1 MSYRYRLKRTVFLWN
16 QYQEKESGS
25 RLLLFW
31 KKAGE
36 GMANKKIGAYITLDG
51 EKQFRSAVTACNKSL
66 ATMKS
71 EMKLV
76 EAQTAGSA
84 NTLEALEKKHD
95 ILSKTVDEQVKKQEA
110 LGEGLK
116 HAKEDFERVGNQ
128 LESYRKKLDDA
139 KSALEEMKNSSE
151 TTEDALND
159 QYAQVE
165 QLEKIVS
172 KGEETYQRA
181 GNRVQEWQKQL
192 NNAEAQTI
200 RATKALNENATY
212 MREAE
217 SAADGCAKSID
228 EFGKQTNHLAD
239 EITSTGNIIR
249 ANLTNTAVDAAKSLG
264 SDLFR
269 TAVQGTLELQ
279 DAQNQLQASTGQT
292 REETAAYNAE
302 MQKMY
307 KAGYEE
313 SITGVANA
321 MALVKQYTNET
332 DPSKI
337 REMAENGAALQDTFD
352 MDLSESIRGADA
364 LMENMGLTAEEAF
377 DYIAKGAQNGL
388 NKSGELTDNLAEY
401 SQLWGQAGFSAEEMF
416 SILQNGLDSGA
427 YNLDKVND
435 YVKEFGISLSDG
447 RIEENINAFSGE
459 TQNLFHQWKNGE
471 ATTKQVFQSVI
482 SDLSNMENQ
491 QQALTI
497 ASNTWSSLGEDN
509 AMKVITS
516 LNNVNTTYKDVH
528 GTMESI
534 KDIKYDSVTNQW
546 KVLGRT
552 FQTDVATPMLKD
564 FLPVAEKGIELLA
577 DNIEVVSAVA
587 GTAGTAIGTMFVVK
601 KSKELINDLKD
612 TAKGIGSV
620 ITQVTAHTT
629 ATAAQTAATTSATAA
644 QTGLNAAMS
653 ANPIG
658 LVVTGI
664 TTLVTVAAM
673 FSSAVDD
680 TKTKTEELEEEAD
693 ALREKVTTAAEEL
706 GESTSKIETSL
717 SEVGAKG
724 KVAEGLVSEL
734 GELEAQ
740 TSRTAEQ
747 QARMQSIVTQLN
759 TIFPEM
765 ALSIDDTTG
774 KLSMSRDEMESYIDT
789 AIEMQKIQAVQEK
802 MSESVEKLV
811 DAEIAQAEASQ
822 KVSDAESQLKD
833 IQEQRAEITAQTEEN
848 SRIAEEAEHAY
859 AEALKE
865 GKENADEQYEA
876 ALKQIETTTEYNGE
890 VMSLSEALQKM
901 AEDETALNEVHGE
914 YKDSLNEANDA
925 IDRANEAMAPYTEYL
940 NGMTEATQ
948 GNTDALAQNTA
959 EKERAAEQ
967 AQASIESAGQEL
979 EAYQSMSS
987 AQQDLAVNITN
998 SVLTMQENVQSAL
1011 ESQMNMFEEFDGG
1024 VQLSTSTLLANMQSQ
1039 IDGITAWEQNLSTL
1053 ADRGINQGL
1062 LQKLAE
1068 MGPSAAGY
1076 VQTFVSM
1083 SDAELQKAN
1092 ELWGQSID
1100 IQNMTNDWGQQLLT
1114 SGATNIAGGMEGLNS
1129 VMQESGANTVMGLV
1143 QGMQAAQK
1151 QAEAAGSDLGVKTV
1165 ESINTG
1171 LGCHSPSTK
1180 TTASGRNVDQGLA
1193 NGINTGQTVVKAAA
1207 KTVSDA
1213 AVNTVSNSLRKERFE
1228 NYGRNVTAGLTTGIL
1243 AGRSSVITAV
1253 TKVAT
1258 DAITAAK
1265 NTLEIHSP
1273 SHVFRGM
1280 GNNSMD
1286 SYALGVTEKESTV
1299 KKAVTS
1305 AVNFKETSGSIKTQ
1319 RGNAFATAENYNM
1332 LKTIMKDALSGLSLN
1347 AYVDGRLLTREL
1359 SRLGVAFSV
1368 GV

>member
-1 MSYRYRLKRTVFLWN
+1 
-16 QYQEKESGS
+16 
-25 RLLLFW
+25 
-31 KKAGE
+31 
-36 GMANKKIGAYITLDG
+36 
-51 EKQFRSAVTACNKSL
+51 
-66 ATMKS
+66 MKS

-116 HAKEDFERVGNQ
+116 HAKEDFERVGNE
-128 LESYRKKLDDA
+128 LESYRKKLDVA
-139 KSALEEMKNSSE
+139 KSALDEMKNSSD
-151 TTEDALND
+151 TTEEALND
-159 QYAQVE
+159 QREQVE

-217 SAADGCAKSID
+217 SATDGCAKSID
-228 EFGKQTNHLAD
+228 EFGKQTDHLAE

-249 ANLTNTAVDAAKSLG
+249 ANLTNTVVDAAKSLG
-264 SDLFR
+264 GDLFR
-269 TAVQGTLELQ
+269 TAVKGTLELQ

-337 REMAENGAALQDTFD
+337 REMAESGAALQDTFD

-377 DYIAKGAQNGL
+377 DYIAKGAQKGL

-401 SQLWGQAGFSAEEMF
+401 SQLWAQAGFSAEEMF

-459 TQNLFHQWKNGE
+459 TQNLFYQWKNGE

-482 SDLSNMENQ
+482 SDLSSMENQ

-516 LNNVNTTYKDVH
+516 LNNVNSTYKNVK

-534 KDIKYDSVTNQW
+534 KDVKYDSVTNQW

-552 FQTDVATPMLKD
+552 FQTEVATPMLKD
-564 FLPVAEKGIELLA
+564 FLPVAEKGIEFLA
-577 DNIEVVSAVA
+577 ENIEEVSAVA
-587 GTAGTAIGTMFVVK
+587 GTAGVAIGSMFVVK
-601 KSKELINDLKD
+601 KSKELISDLKD
-612 TAKGIGSV
+612 TAKGIGAV
-620 ITQVTAHTT
+620 ITKVTAHTT

-693 ALREKVTTAAEEL
+693 ALKEKVTTAAEEL
-706 GESTSKIETSL
+706 GESTSKIESSL

-724 KVAEGLVSEL
+724 TVAAGLVKEL

-759 TIFPEM
+759 TMFPEM
-765 ALSIDDTTG
+765 ALSIDNTTG
-774 KLSMSRDEMESYIDT
+774 KLSMSRAEMENYINS

-833 IQEQRAEITAQTEEN
+833 IQEQRAEITAQMEKN

-901 AEDETALNEVHGE
+901 AEDETALNEVHGD

-925 IDRANEAMAPYTEYL
+925 IEKANEAMAPYTEYL

-967 AQASIESAGQEL
+967 TQASIESAGQEL
-979 EAYQSMSS
+979 EAYQSMAS

-1039 IDGITAWEQNLSTL
+1039 IDGVTAWEQNLATL

-1076 VQTFVSM
+1076 VQTFVNM
-1083 SDAELQKAN
+1083 SDTELQKAN
-1092 ELWGQSID
+1092 DLWGQSID

-1114 SGATNIAGGMEGLNS
+1114 SGAANIAGGMEGLNS
-1129 VMQESGANTVMGLV
+1129 VMRDSGANTVMGLV
-1143 QGMQAAQK
+1143 QGMAAQK
-1151 QAEAAGSDLGVKTV
+1151 QAEAAGSDLGVKTI
-1165 ESINTG
+1165 ESVNTG

-1180 TTASGRNVDQGLA
+1180 TQESGKNVDQGLA
-1193 NGINTGQTVVKAAA
+1193 NGMKAGKTAVDTA
-1207 KTVSDA
+1207 SKTVSDS
-1213 AVNTVSNSLRKERFE
+1213 VVKTISSTMRKERFE

>member
-1 MSYRYRLKRTVFLWN
+1 
-16 QYQEKESGS
+16 
-25 RLLLFW
+25 
-31 KKAGE
+31 
-36 GMANKKIGAYITLDG
+36 MASKKIGAYITLDG
-51 EKQFRSAVTACNKSL
+51 EKQFRTAVTACNKSL
-66 ATMKS
+66 STMKS
-71 EMKLV
+71 EMQLV

-84 NTLEALEKKHD
+84 NTLEALERKHA
-95 ILSKTVDEQVKKQEA
+95 ILSKTVDVQVKKQEA

-116 HAKEDFERVGNQ
+116 HAKEDFERVGNE
-128 LESYRKKLDDA
+128 LESYRKKLNDA
-139 KSALEEMKNSSE
+139 KNALDEMKNSSD
-151 TTEDALND
+151 TTEEALNN
-159 QYAQVE
+159 QYEQVE
-165 QLEKIVS
+165 QLEKIVA
-172 KGEETYQRA
+172 KGEGTYQRA

-200 RATKALNENATY
+200 KATKALNQNAAY

-217 SAADGCAKSID
+217 STTDGCAKSID
-228 EFGKQTNHLAD
+228 QFGKRTNNLAD

-249 ANLTNTAVDAAKSLG
+249 ANLTNTVVDAAKNIG
-264 SDLFR
+264 GDLFQ

-279 DAQNQLQASTGQT
+279 DAQRQLKASTGQT
-292 REETAAYNAE
+292 TEATEEYNAE

-307 KAGYEE
+307 AAGYADSVSE
-313 SITGVANA
+313 VANA
-321 MALVKQYTNET
+321 MSLVKQYTNEV

-337 REMAENGAALQDTFD
+337 RELAEGGIALEDTFG
-352 MDLSESIRGADA
+352 MGLSESIRGADA

-377 DYIAKGAQNGL
+377 DYIAKAAQNGL
-388 NKSGELTDNLAEY
+388 DKSGELTDNLAEY
-401 SQLWGQAGFSAEEMF
+401 SQLWAQAGFSAEEMF
-416 SILQNGLDSGA
+416 TILQNGLDSGA
-427 YNLDKVND
+427 YNLDKIND

-447 RIEENINAFSGE
+447 RIEENINAFSAE
-459 TQNLFHQWKNGE
+459 TQNLFYQWKNGE

-497 ASNTWSSLGEDN
+497 ASNTWSALGEDN

-516 LNNVNTTYKDVH
+516 LNNVNTTYKNVK

-534 KDIKYDSVTNQW
+534 KDVKYDGVTNQW

-552 FQTDVATPMLKD
+552 FQTEVATPMLED
-564 FLPVAEKGIELLA
+564 FLPVAEKGMEFLA
-577 DNIEVVSAVA
+577 ENIETVSAVA
-587 GTAGTAIGTMFVVK
+587 GTAGVAIGTMFVAK
-601 KSKELINDLKD
+601 KSKELIGDLKD
-612 TAKGIGSV
+612 TAKGIGAV
-620 ITQVTAHTT
+620 IAQVTAHTT

-658 LVVTGI
+658 IVVTGI
-664 TTLVTVAAM
+664 ATLVTVTAM
-673 FSSAVDD
+673 FAAGVDE
-680 TKTKTEELEEEAD
+680 TKTKTEELEAEAD
-693 ALREKVTTAAEEL
+693 ALKEKVTSAADEL
-706 GESTSKIETSL
+706 GESTSKIESSL

-724 KVAEGLVSEL
+724 TVAEGLVKEL

-740 TSRTAEQ
+740 TQRTAEE

-759 TIFPEM
+759 TMFPEM
-765 ALSIDDTTG
+765 ALSIDNTTG
-774 KLSMSRDEMESYIDT
+774 KLSMSRAEMENYINS

-822 KVSDAESQLKD
+822 KVTDAESQLKD
-833 IQEQRAEITAQTEEN
+833 IQERRAEITAQMEEN
-848 SRIAEEAEHAY
+848 SRLAEEAEHAY

-865 GKENADEQYEA
+865 GKENADEQYES
-876 ALKQIETTTEYNGE
+876 ALKQIETTTEYNGQI
-890 VMSLSEALQKM
+890 MSLSEALQKM
-901 AEDETALNEVHGE
+901 AEDETALNEVHGD

-925 IDRANEAMAPYTEYL
+925 IAKANEAMAPYTEYL

-967 AQASIESAGQEL
+967 AQASIESAGQEM
-979 EAYQSMSS
+979 EAYQSMSA

-1039 IDGITAWEQNLSTL
+1039 IDGVTAWEQNLSTL

-1076 VQTFVSM
+1076 VQTFVGM

-1114 SGATNIAGGMEGLNS
+1114 SGAANIAGGMEGLNS

-1143 QGMQAAQK
+1143 QGMQSAQK

-1180 TTASGRNVDQGLA
+1180 TAESGRNVDQGLA
-1193 NGINTGQTVVKAAA
+1193 NGMRTAEQVVKTAA
-1207 KTVSDA
+1207 KSVSDS
-1213 AVNTVSNSLRKERFE
+1213 VVSTVKNSLREEKFR
-1228 NYGRNVTAGLTTGIL
+1228 NYGRNVPEGLAAGIL
-1243 AGRSSVITAV
+1243 SGRSLVINA
-1253 TKVAT
+1253 AT
-1258 DAITAAK
+1258 DVAADAISAAK
-1265 NTLEIHSP
+1265 NKLEINSP
-1273 SHVFRGM
+1273 SHAFERLGEGTM
-1280 GNNSMD
+1280 EG
-1286 SYALGVTEKESTV
+1286 YILGVQRMNKDVQRTV
-1299 KKAVTS
+1299 TA
-1305 AVNFKETSGSIKTQ
+1305 AVNYENINGRIGT
-1319 RGNAFATAENYNM
+1319 NAGVSLATAGNYNM
-1332 LKTIMKDALSGLSLN
+1332 LKTIMRDALKNLSIN

-1359 SRLGVAFSV
+1359 SRLGVVFSA

>member
-1 MSYRYRLKRTVFLWN
+1 M
-16 QYQEKESGS
+16 
-25 RLLLFW
+25 
-31 KKAGE
+31 
-36 GMANKKIGAYITLDG
+36 
-51 EKQFRSAVTACNKSL
+51 
-66 ATMKS
+66 
-71 EMKLV
+71 
-76 EAQTAGSA
+76 
-84 NTLEALEKKHD
+84 
-95 ILSKTVDEQVKKQEA
+95 
-110 LGEGLK
+110 
-116 HAKEDFERVGNQ
+116 GNE
-128 LESYRKKLDDA
+128 LESYRKKLDVA
-139 KSALEEMKNSSE
+139 KSALDEMKNSSD
-151 TTEDALND
+151 TTEEALND
-159 QYAQVE
+159 QREQVE

-200 RATKALNENATY
+200 RATKALNENAAY

-228 EFGKQTNHLAD
+228 EFGKQTDHLAE

-249 ANLTNTAVDAAKSLG
+249 ANLTNTVVDAAKSLG
-264 SDLFR
+264 GDLFKS
-269 TAVQGTLELQ
+269 AVQGTLELQ

-292 REETAAYNAE
+292 REETEAYNAE

-307 KAGYEE
+307 QAGYED
-313 SITGVANA
+313 SINGVANA

-332 DPSKI
+332 DPTKI
-337 REMAENGAALQDTFD
+337 REMAESGAALQDVFD

-401 SQLWGQAGFSAEEMF
+401 SQLWAQAGFSAEEMF
-416 SILQNGLDSGA
+416 TILQNGLDSGA
-427 YNLDKVND
+427 YNLDKIND

-447 RIEENINAFSGE
+447 RIEENINAFSAE
-459 TQNLFHQWKNGE
+459 TQNLFYQWKNGE

-516 LNNVNTTYKDVH
+516 LNNVNTTYKNVK

-534 KDIKYDSVTNQW
+534 KDVKYDSVTNQW

-552 FQTDVATPMLKD
+552 FQTEVATPMLKD
-564 FLPVAEKGIELLA
+564 FLPVAEKGIEFLA
-577 DNIEVVSAVA
+577 ENIEAVSAVA
-587 GTAGTAIGTMFVVK
+587 GTAGVAIGSMFVVK
-601 KSKELINDLKD
+601 KSKELISDLKD
-612 TAKGIGSV
+612 TAKGIGAV

-664 TTLVTVAAM
+664 TTLVTVAAL

-693 ALREKVTTAAEEL
+693 ALKEKVTSAADEL
-706 GESTSKIETSL
+706 GESTSKIESSL

-724 KVAEGLVSEL
+724 TVAEGLVKEL

-740 TSRTAEQ
+740 TERTAEE

-759 TIFPEM
+759 TMFPEM
-765 ALSIDDTTG
+765 ALSIDNTTG
-774 KLSMSRDEMESYIDT
+774 KLSMSRAEMENYINS

-822 KVSDAESQLKD
+822 KVTDAESQLKD
-833 IQEQRAEITAQTEEN
+833 IQERRAEITAQMEEN
-848 SRIAEEAEHAY
+848 SRLAEEAEHAY

-1039 IDGITAWEQNLSTL
+1039 IDGVTAWEQNLSTL
-1053 ADRGINQGL
+1053 ADRGIDQGL

-1076 VQTFVSM
+1076 VQTFVNM

-1092 ELWGQSID
+1092 DLWGQSID

-1114 SGATNIAGGMEGLNS
+1114 SGAANIAGGMEGLNS
-1129 VMQESGANTVMGLV
+1129 VMRDSGANTVMGLV

-1193 NGINTGQTVVKAAA
+1193 NGMRTAEQVVKTAA
-1207 KTVSDA
+1207 KSVSDS
-1213 AVNTVSNSLRKERFE
+1213 VVSTVKNSLREEKFR
-1228 NYGRNVTAGLTTGIL
+1228 NYGRNVPEGLAAGIL
-1243 AGRSSVITAV
+1243 SGKSLVINA
-1253 TKVAT
+1253 AT
-1258 DAITAAK
+1258 DVAADAISAAK
-1265 NTLEIHSP
+1265 NKLEINSP
-1273 SHVFRGM
+1273 SHAFERLGEGTM
-1280 GNNSMD
+1280 EG
-1286 SYALGVTEKESTV
+1286 YILGVQRMNKDVQRTV
-1299 KKAVTS
+1299 TA
-1305 AVNFKETSGSIKTQ
+1305 AVNYENINGRIGT
-1319 RGNAFATAENYNM
+1319 NAGVSLATAGNYNM
-1332 LKTIMKDALSGLSLN
+1332 LKTIMRDALKDLSIN

-1359 SRLGVAFSV
+1359 SRLGVVFGA